1 MAAQHR
7 SGRVLSAVRAA
18 ETVGLLSKRGRYGVV
33 LAWLVVLLAALP
45 LASQVNERLDATA
58 RLDGSESAGVTNT
71 LRDEFRSPFATV
83 VLLRVAGG
91 PSPLTSDG
99 RAMLERVTRAIGAVR
114 GVGGVLSY
122 LQGDRA
128 LVGRDGSSI
137 VIVGLDLARA
147 PADSIIAQLQAVG
160 DGLRIQ
166 LRESYPP
173 IAFRWTGE
181 EIINADIRLE
191 GSNETNRAE
200 LWVFPITLTLLLLA
214 FRSVVAAAL
223 PLLCGALTLLVTL
236 GLAVAVNE
244 FWPMSV
250 ILVSVV
256 SMVGLG
262 LSIDYALLIISRYRE
277 ALAQGKA
284 RALAVLEARQHAGRT
299 VIVSGSAVA
308 ISFAA
313 MLMVRVNEV
322 RSIGVGGLLVSAVSV
337 LVAVTLLP
345 AVLVWIGPWIDAG
358 RIGGV
363 GSENG
368 RIYWRRWA
376 HWVDRHP
383 LWVLIFAGL
392 PVLLLAAQATRL
404 RTDLPRD
411 SWLPANVES
420 VRVLNEFE
428 SIGRSNMGQTIRV
441 IVDLPRGVTID
452 SDSGW
457 SAVSNIASALVSDER
472 IDRVWAV
479 TENIA
484 RNALPTLAPEA
495 RRALI
500 SADGRQALVELLP
513 QEGLAAE
520 ETNALLRQIRS
531 ADGASLSKLP
541 GTRLRVGGVAAF
553 NADYEAA
560 MSSSLQR
567 VVVSVVCATL
577 LVLSVVF
584 RSVLIS
590 LKAVALNLL
599 SVTAAFGAVV
609 LVFQEGHGAQLFGLA
624 HGLNGGFPI
633 VPVLV
638 FCAVFGLS
646 MDYEVFLVSRIAAG
660 HRAGLADGQALAEA
674 LASTGRVITLAAAV
688 MVAVFGGFVLGGFVL
703 VKILG
708 FALGVAVLIDAT
720 LVRLALGPAL
730 ISLAG
735 RLNWWPG
742 DAGNAQYATQKQ
754 KGRS

>member
-1 MAAQHR
+1 MM
-7 SGRVLSAVRAA
+7 
-18 ETVGLLSKRGRYGVV
+18 LSKRGGYGIAV
-33 LAWLVVLLAALP
+33 AWLVLLVATLP
-45 LASQVNERLDATA
+45 LASQVNEKLDATA
-58 RLDGSESAGVTNT
+58 RLDGSESASVTST
-71 LRDEFRSPFATV
+71 LQNEFRSPFANV
-83 VLLRVAGG
+83 ALLRVAGG
-91 PSPLTSDG
+91 PSPLNSDG
-99 RAMLERVTRAIGAVR
+99 RAMLEHVTRLLGGVR
-114 GVGGVLSY
+114 GVAGVLSY
-122 LQGDRA
+122 LQGEDRT
-128 LVGRDGSSI
+128 LVGADGSSI
-137 VIVGLDLARA
+137 ILVGLDLRRVSSDALISELKKVS
-147 PADSIIAQLQAVG
+147 DV
-160 DGLRIQ
+160 LRMQ
-166 LRESYPP
+166 LRDSYPP

-191 GSNETNRAE
+191 SSSETNRAE
-200 LWVFPITLTLLLLA
+200 LWVFPITLALLLLA
-214 FRSVVAAAL
+214 FRTVVAAAL
-223 PLLCGALTLLVTL
+223 PLLCGALTMLVTM
-236 GLAVAVNE
+236 GLAVAVNK
-244 FWPMSV
+244 FWPMSA

-262 LSIDYALLIISRYRE
+262 LSVDYALLIISRYRE
-277 ALAQGKA
+277 ALAQGKPRGA
-284 RALAVLEARQHAGRT
+284 AVLEARRHAGRT
-299 VIVSGSAVA
+299 VIVSGAAVA

-313 MLMVRVNEV
+313 MLMVQVNEV

-345 AVLVWIGPWIDAG
+345 AVLIWIGPGIDAG
-358 RIGGV
+358 RIGKVSSG
-363 GSENG
+363 NG
-368 RIYWRRWA
+368 RIYWLRWA
-376 HWVDRHP
+376 SWVDRHP
-383 LWVLIFAGL
+383 LWVLAIAGFPML
-392 PVLLLAAQATRL
+392 FLAAQAPRL

-420 VRVLNEFE
+420 VQVLNELE
-428 SIGRSNMGQTIRV
+428 SVGRSNIGQTIRV
-441 IVDLPRGVTID
+441 IVDLPHGVTID
-452 SDSGW
+452 SDTGW

-479 TENIA
+479 TETIA
-484 RNALPTLAPEA
+484 RGALPTLSEQS
-495 RRALI
+495 RRTLL
-500 SADGRQALVELLP
+500 SVDGRHALVELLP
-513 QEGLAAE
+513 QEGLAPE
-520 ETNALLRQIRS
+520 DTNALLRQIRS
-531 ADGASLSKLP
+531 ADAAFLSKLP

-553 NADYEAA
+553 NADYQAA
-560 MSSSLQR
+560 MSNSLKR

-609 LVFQEGHGAQLFGLA
+609 LVFQEGHGSQLFGLA

-633 VPVLV
+633 VPILV

-660 HRAGLADGQALAEA
+660 HRGGLADGQALAEG
-674 LASTGRVITLAAAV
+674 LATTGRVITLAAAV

-708 FALGVAVLIDAT
+708 FALGVAVLLDAT

-742 DAGNAQYATQKQ
+742 DSASANE
-754 KGRS
+754 